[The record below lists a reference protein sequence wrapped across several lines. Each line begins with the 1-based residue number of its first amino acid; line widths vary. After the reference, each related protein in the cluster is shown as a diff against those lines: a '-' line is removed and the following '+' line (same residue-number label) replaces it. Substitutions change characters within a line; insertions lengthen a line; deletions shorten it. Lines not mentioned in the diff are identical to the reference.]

1 MEEHFKVYSAVF
13 PIIIKRYE
21 GQMQVL
27 LSMRKI
33 QAIWMVGGTLPAA
46 AMWIKMSLQ
55 NRLWQENARKN

>member
-27 LSMRKI
+27 LSMRKNTGYMDGRWDFAGSGHVDKDESAKQI
-33 QAIWMVGGTLPAA
+33 HCKAD
-46 AMWIKMSLQ
+46 
-55 NRLWQENARKN
+55 R